1 MTTKKLV
8 TGFCAVSMIA
18 LLQTSAAL
26 ADCKCSNQP
35 ASSFPQCSKQQQ
47 VEQQNVQQHAET
59 SSNYWGVQAA
69 IVDSGATSIG
79 LVNYGECHSAGLTIA
94 GFLKTTGKKSHVF
107 TPGFFCGPRFKV
119 RENTYF
125 AFGVDVGARLGKE
138 DGNSINSSIKVGP
151 YVSIE
156 YQPVRYVVLTAWINP
171 YTYQNE
177 KIGGKRT
184 TTHKFAAGG
193 IGISYLFRPN

>member
-1 MTTKKLV
+1 MTAKKFV
-8 TGFCAVSMIA
+8 TGFCAVSIIA
-18 LLQTSAAL
+18 LLQTSTAL
-26 ADCKCSNQP
+26 ADCKCSSHQP
-35 ASSFPQCSKQQQ
+35 TSSFPQCSKQQQ
-47 VEQQNVQQHAET
+47 VEQQHTAQA
-59 SSNYWGVQAA
+59 SSNHWGVQAA

-107 TPGFFCGPRFKV
+107 TPGFFGGPRFKV
-119 RENTYF
+119 RENTYV
-125 AFGVDVGARLGKE
+125 AVGVDVGARLGKE

-156 YQPVRYVVLTAWINP
+156 YQPVRYIVLTAWINP
-171 YTYQNE
+171 YTFQNE
-177 KIGGKRT
+177 RIGGKRT

-193 IGISYLFRPN
+193 IGISYLFKPN